1 MDHST
6 ILVRR
11 LRHPVIS
18 TSIVVDK
25 SSSLLTTKT
34 VELTSTDGN
43 METLTWKTRKSA
55 VTLRHRDD
63 TMPRMITQYERDSSA
78 IDG

>member
-43 METLTWKTRKSA
+43 METLIWKTRKSA
-55 VTLRHRDD
+55 VTLRHCDD